1 MEHFYVFVVM
11 LSGEE
16 VKKAIKSLDSVG
28 FALTKDVHLK
38 PHGISMARAAW
49 KALRQDLLKDV
60 SALGLLQGDR
70 TALRVLQEREEA
82 LRVAPSNSSF
92 QQAKLASLLDLKG
105 EHLEAKELL
114 KGCSTSTCEQGEQAA
129 IGFLQHLVLQHVR
142 WQEERAMITD
152 TNSVTHIR
160 RVPVETVSAEV
171 SGEEIWERFVKPGI
185 PCVVRGVRL
194 APLRTLDDLAP
205 LGSVQIPMRR
215 CNENSTNWARLEADG
230 MIRFDDFLETFIAPF
245 QHSHSG
251 QAPRNSP
258 QLFDFSIWQH
268 CAKTLG
274 NQVLMPSKWFPVD
287 LYTYASVKMQPISG
301 SAGPTLFVA
310 PAGSGSSLHVDLR
323 EGGSGGGGGGCGGGG
338 AINCLLVTPL
348 PCLGKIIQ
356 KVLYAHWKIM
366 AKQDCFRLVWG
377 MSVVQV

>member
-1 MEHFYVFVVM
+1 
-11 LSGEE
+11 
-16 VKKAIKSLDSVG
+16 
-28 FALTKDVHLK
+28 
-38 PHGISMARAAW
+38 MARAAW

-82 LRVAPSNSSF
+82 LRVTPSNSSF

-114 KGCSTSTCEQGEQAA
+114 KGCSTSTCQPGEQAA

-152 TNSVTHIR
+152 TNSVAHIR
-160 RVPVETVSAEV
+160 HVPVEIVSAQV

-215 CNENSTNWARLEADG
+215 CNENSTNWAKLEADG

-245 QHSHSG
+245 QQAN

-268 CAKTLG
+268 CATLG
-274 NQVLMPSKWFPVD
+274 DQVLMPSKWFPVD

-310 PAGSGSSLHVDLR
+310 PAGSGSSLHVDLPGR
-323 EGGSGGGGGGCGGGG
+323 GFWWWWWWWCQK
-338 AINCLLVTPL
+338 LLATAGDPFIYYVFV
-348 PCLGKIIQ
+348 KII
-356 KVLYAHWKIM
+356 KTTKDVH
-366 AKQDCFRLVWG
+366 FGR
-377 MSVVQV
+377 